1 MAFNNT
7 YNINTVLHEH
17 KHQQDENETDWL
29 KELSMDD
36 VIGEL
41 VFSLLQAGDHV
52 LKSREQRWYE

>member
-7 YNINTVLHEH
+7 YNINTVLHKH

-29 KELSMDD
+29 EELSMDD
-36 VIGEL
+36 AIEEL
-41 VFSLLQAGDHV
+41 AFSLLQAGDHV